1 MKNITDCTDLRGK
14 RVIVRASLN
23 IPLDKDGQ
31 IRNAFRLK
39 RALPTLRYLH
49 EQGAKTIIIGHIGRK
64 PEETLKPI
72 FTALEKDF
80 PIHWG
85 GVITSDTFK
94 ERVGLIAEG
103 GFLLAEN
110 LRQDERE
117 EADDVEFA
125 TYMAQF
131 GDVYVNDAFAE
142 AHREHAS
149 LSALAKLLPAYAG
162 LNLLQEVQELQKV
175 MVPQHPSLFMLGG
188 AKFETKMPL
197 VEKYLDVY
205 DHVFIAG
212 ALANDVFKALGYE
225 VGQSLVSDVSI
236 AGATFLQSEKLIIP
250 VDVMVQGPDGVIRT
264 CAPDAVR
271 PDEKIYDC
279 GPATTALLATYIEKA
294 ATILW
299 NGPFGN
305 YEAGFKESTET
316 TMKHLAASNAFSVV
330 GGGDTVAAIEEL
342 GLNEKIGFVS
352 IGGGAMLTYLEDGRT
367 PVLDLLN

>member
-1 MKNITDCTDLRGK
+1 MKKITDISDLRGK

-23 IPLDKDGQ
+23 IPLEDGQ

-72 FTALEKDF
+72 FDALEKDF
-80 PIHWG
+80 PMHWG
-85 GVITSDTFK
+85 GLITSDTFK
-94 ERVGLIAEG
+94 ERAALISEG
-103 GFLLAEN
+103 SFLMTEN

-117 EADDVEFA
+117 ETDDSEFA

-131 GDVYVNDAFAE
+131 ADIYVNDAFAE

-175 MVPQHPSLFMLGG
+175 MVPERPSLFMLGG

-205 DHVFIAG
+205 DKVFIAG

-225 VGQSLVSDVSI
+225 VGESLVSDVSI
-236 AGATFLQSEKLIIP
+236 AGAAFLKSDKLVIP
-250 VDVMVQGPDGVIRT
+250 VDVIVEGPNGIRT
-264 CAPDAVR
+264 CTPDKVR

-279 GPATTALLATYIEKA
+279 GPATTDLLATYIDEA

-316 TMKHLAASNAFSVV
+316 TMKHLAASDAFSVV

-342 GLNEKIGFVS
+342 GLNSKIGFIS
-352 IGGGAMLTYLEDGRT
+352 IGGGAMLTYLEDGST

>member
-1 MKNITDCTDLRGK
+1 MKKITDCTDLRGK

-23 IPLDKDGQ
+23 IPLEHGQ

-39 RALPTLRYLH
+39 RAVPTLRYLH

-72 FTALEKDF
+72 FAALEKDF
-80 PIHWG
+80 PMHWG
-85 GVITSDTFK
+85 GLVTSDTFK
-94 ERVGLIAEG
+94 ERAALIAEG
-103 GFLLAEN
+103 GFLMAEN

-117 EADDVEFA
+117 EADDEEFA
-125 TYMAQF
+125 AAIAQF
-131 GDVYVNDAFAE
+131 GDIYVNDAFAE

-225 VGQSLVSDVSI
+225 VGVSLVSDVSL
-236 AGATFLQSEKLIIP
+236 AGAAFLKSEKLIIP
-250 VDVMVQGPDGVIRT
+250 VDVIVEGPGGVRT
-264 CAPDAVR
+264 CAPDQVR
-271 PDEKIYDC
+271 SDEKICDC
-279 GPATTALLATYIEKA
+279 GAATTALLAAYIEKA

-316 TMKHLAASNAFSVV
+316 TMKHLAVSNAFSVV

-342 GLNEKIGFVS
+342 GLNDKIGFVS

-367 PVLDLLN
+367 PVLDLLD

>member
-1 MKNITDCTDLRGK
+1 MKKITDLTDLRGK

-23 IPLDKDGQ
+23 IPLENGL

-72 FTALEKDF
+72 FDALEKDF

-94 ERVGLIAEG
+94 DRALLIAEG
-103 GFLLAEN
+103 AFLMAEN

-117 EADDVEFA
+117 EENDIEFA

-175 MVPQHPSLFMLGG
+175 MVPHHPSLFMLGG

-205 DHVFIAG
+205 DNVFIAG

-225 VGQSLVSDVSI
+225 VGESLVSDVSI
-236 AGATFLQSEKLIIP
+236 AGAAFLKSEKLIIP
-250 VDVMVQGPDGVIRT
+250 VDVMVQGPNGIRT
-264 CAPDAVR
+264 CVPDKVR

-279 GPATTALLATYIEKA
+279 GAATTALLATYIEKA

-316 TMKHLAASNAFSVV
+316 TMKNLAASHAFSVV

-342 GLNEKIGFVS
+342 GLNDKIGFVS